1 MLSLKS
7 ITKRQMGLERI
18 QKHTCMYLCEEHER
32 TLGLRSDVQ
41 TLLTNILITLLS
53 RSSPRAYHKG
63 KT

>member
-1 MLSLKS
+1 
-7 ITKRQMGLERI
+7 MGLERI
-18 QKHTCMYLCEEHER
+18 QKHTCVYLCEEHER